1 MITLKSSSFV
11 RVTDFMLLACFI
23 VVCCLLK
30 EVDLLFEADANKN
43 ENVFSQGLSF
53 KERWNRVN
61 GAMKF
66 LRKCI

>member
-53 KERWNRVN
+53 KER
-61 GAMKF
+61 
-66 LRKCI
+66 